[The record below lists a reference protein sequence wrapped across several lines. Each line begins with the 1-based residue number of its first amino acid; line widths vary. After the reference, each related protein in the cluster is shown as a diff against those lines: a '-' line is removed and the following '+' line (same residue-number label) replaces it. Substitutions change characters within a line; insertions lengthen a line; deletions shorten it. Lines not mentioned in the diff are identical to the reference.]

1 MQQLDLCNGAAE
13 RDNCFMGA
21 LSSKFWKVI
30 AVALLL
36 VLGAAWLGLGL
47 TERFYFKQS
56 AEQSSSTLRL
66 AVAGLKGALSRYEP
80 LPALI
85 ADKVDIKLLLA
96 NPHDSALVEAVNLQ
110 LRQIASEVE
119 ASDVYV
125 MDMDGLTLAASNFDT
140 DTSFVARNFSYRP
153 YFKIAAE
160 GGLGR
165 YFALGTTS
173 LKRGYYFAAP
183 VRFAGRITG
192 VVTVKINVD
201 SFEAS
206 WRGNRNEIIVSD
218 DKGIIF
224 MSSRPEWHFKS
235 LSPLSADARASIEA
249 SRQYPVSRLG
259 GLPVSSERL
268 DVADARV
275 LSIAV
280 ADDSERF
287 IANRMQMPEIGWTV
301 HVLTPTAP
309 ATTQAYV
316 AVLTAF
322 LVVLLVGLMTAYLL
336 QRRAVLFERINAQL
350 EAQEELENRVN
361 ERTADLNKVNAQLRQ
376 EVEERTAAERQLRK
390 TQADLMQAGKLAAL
404 GQMSAALSHEIN
416 QPLAAAKSY
425 ADNACAYLDRDR
437 PKEARQNIGRI
448 SELVDRM
455 AAISK
460 HLRNFARKPQEKI
473 GPIPLAVVINDAMEI
488 MSGRLKA
495 RPATIKLDLPKTEL
509 WVQGGQVRLQQVL
522 VNLISNALD
531 ATSES
536 TTAPD
541 IFLSVAAVGKHV
553 TIKVRDSGPGLPED
567 VIGQMFDPFFT
578 TKGAGKGLGLGLSIS
593 YNIIKDFGG
602 DLSASNHPDG
612 GSEFTIMLDAA
623 EPIAEVAAE

>member
-1 MQQLDLCNGAAE
+1 
-13 RDNCFMGA
+13 MGA
-21 LSSKFWKVI
+21 MTSKIWKVT
-30 AVALLL
+30 ALALLV
-36 VLGAAWLGLGL
+36 VLGAAWLGFGFA
-47 TERFYFKQS
+47 ERSFFKQS

-66 AVAGLKGALSRYEP
+66 AVAGLRGALSRYEP
-80 LPALI
+80 LPSLI
-85 ADKVDIKLLLA
+85 ADKADIKLLLS
-96 NPHDSALVEAVNLQ
+96 NPHDSTLVEAVNMQ
-110 LRQIASEVE
+110 LRQIANGVE

-125 MDMDGLTLAASNFDT
+125 MNLDGLTLAASNFDT

-183 VRFAGRITG
+183 VRFAGRIIG

-201 SFEAS
+201 SFEAT

-218 DKGIIF
+218 EKGIIF
-224 MSSRPEWHFKS
+224 MSSRADWHFKS
-235 LSPLSADARASIEA
+235 LGPLSPDARAAIEQ
-249 SRQYPVSRLG
+249 SRQYPIGQLG
-259 GLPVSSERL
+259 ELPVSTEML
-268 DVADARV
+268 DVADVRV
-275 LSIAV
+275 MSITGAGN
-280 ADDSERF
+280 SERF
-287 IANRMQMPEIGWTV
+287 IANRMPMSEIGWTV
-301 HVLTPTAP
+301 DVLTPTAA

-316 AVLTAF
+316 AVLTAVLILL
-322 LVVLLVGLMTAYLL
+322 LVVLMTAYLL
-336 QRRAVLFERINAQL
+336 QRRAVLFDRINAQL

-361 ERTADLNKVNAQLRQ
+361 ERTADLNKANVQLRQ

-390 TQADLMQAGKLAAL
+390 TQADLVQAGKLAAL

-473 GPIPLAVVINDAMEI
+473 GPIPLAVVINDAIEI

-495 RPATIKLDLPKTEL
+495 RSASTKLDLPQSEL
-509 WVQGGQVRLQQVL
+509 WVRGGQVRLQQVL

-531 ATSES
+531 ATSENKK
-536 TTAPD
+536 APV
-541 IFLSVAAVGKHV
+541 IFLSVVAADKHV
-553 TIKVRDSGPGLPED
+553 RIIVRDNGPGLPED
-567 VIGQMFDPFFT
+567 VIEQMFDPFFT
-578 TKGAGKGLGLGLSIS
+578 TKGTSKGLGLGLSIS

-612 GSEFTIMLDAA
+612 GAEFTITLDAA